1 MGVTINNAYF
11 IFLIYI
17 LKVPTTFL
25 AILLIF
31 VLIYS
36 YVAIKSC
43 LVNFSGD
50 DPQEI
55 VIDEFIGQSIPI
67 ILYELFFTTKKT
79 IQIMRLSKYIFGF
92 FYYLEFL
99 MVLSLFL

>member
-1 MGVTINNAYF
+1 MINKINYYF
-11 IFLIYI
+11 ITLLIFGNLVKKHRGTWASLLTTLILFFLIYI

-67 ILYELFFTTKKT
+67 I
-79 IQIMRLSKYIFGF
+79 
-92 FYYLEFL
+92 
-99 MVLSLFL
+99 